1 MMNKHSTEDPAK
13 VTVYI
18 DRDLADIV
26 PGFLENRR
34 RDVQLLQ
41 TALQQDDLKTI
52 RVIGHRMKGDGGG
65 YGFETISEIGEALEL
80 AAAREDRPAIERQTA
95 ELNAFLTRLEVVYR
109 K

>member
-1 MMNKHSTEDPAK
+1 MTNKHITEATAK

-18 DRDLADIV
+18 DPDLADIV

-34 RDVQLLQ
+34 RDVLSLQ
-41 TALQQDDLKTI
+41 KALQQDDLQTI
-52 RVIGHRMKGDGGG
+52 RVLGHRMKGDGGG

-80 AAAREDRPAIERQTA
+80 AAVHEDRPAIERQTSA
-95 ELNAFLTRLEVVYR
+95 LNEFLTRLDVVYR

>member
-1 MMNKHSTEDPAK
+1 MTNKHGTEATAK

-18 DRDLADIV
+18 DPDLADIV

-34 RDVQLLQ
+34 RDVLSLQ
-41 TALQQDDLKTI
+41 KALQQGDLQTI
-52 RVIGHRMKGDGGG
+52 RVLGHRMKGDGGG

-80 AAAREDRPAIERQTA
+80 AAVHEDRPAIERQTS
-95 ELNAFLTRLEVVYR
+95 ELNEFLTRLNVVYR

>member
-1 MMNKHSTEDPAK
+1 MTNKHGTEAPAK

-18 DRDLADIV
+18 DPDLADIV

-52 RVIGHRMKGDGGG
+52 RVLGHRMKGDGGG
-65 YGFETISEIGEALEL
+65 YGFDTISEIGEALEL
-80 AAAREDRPAIERQTA
+80 AAARDDRPAIERQTV
-95 ELNAFLTRLEVVYR
+95 ELNEFLTRLEVVYR